1 MSDEDTEAM
10 MTRLRKLDLDEMLR
24 TGDGARLVER
34 LVNTQA
40 VLSTSM
46 SRTGLF
52 RGVCYL
58 CNLMP

>member
-10 MTRLRKLDLDEMLR
+10 MTRLKKLDLDEMLR

-40 VLSTSM
+40 VLST
-46 SRTGLF
+46 
-52 RGVCYL
+52 CAIL
-58 CNLMP
+58 CHKEPAFGTLH